1 MRQVVVDVFVRS
13 DHLETT
19 NSRPIEVFF
28 GYPDGHNGVA
38 IEGRLRQIHAFSAL
52 PLLHGDNNN
61 DDSSSPPPIPHPP
74 LPSPPSIPTPPP
86 PPSDAF
92 LRDMYSSS
100 DELSGE
106 DLVDA
111 ADRLGHGERII
122 VIGRTLT
129 TFPHDQCF
137 SCRRGKGVIASHSV
151 HF

>member
-1 MRQVVVDVFVRS
+1 MIMVMTTNASRCSVMRQVVVDVFVRS

-61 DDSSSPPPIPHPP
+61 NDSS
-74 LPSPPSIPTPPP
+74 SPPSIPTPPP

-137 SCRRGKGVIASHSV
+137 SCRRGKGS
-151 HF
+151 